1 MYFGMRG
8 YDKDFCFF
16 VKLCGRAGR
25 GGNQA
30 RAHIFFNKKQKNI
43 NPEVKEFCES
53 KENCRRQQML
63 RCVGSERVDSTS
75 NYLCCDTCSGVD
87 SIPANLKFESF
98 TNSVPVRDK
107 MQPQKRRRVSKLSK
121 ELTEQLKCSLLSERE
136 RYMDDHPHLRFIG
149 PNCVCPTFYI
159 V

>member
-8 YDKDFCFF
+8 CDIDFCFF

-63 RCVGSERVDSTS
+63 RCVGSERVDSTCNS
-75 NYLCCDTCSGVD
+75 LCCDTFSGVE

-98 TNSVPVRDK
+98 TNCP
-107 MQPQKRRRVSKLSK
+107 
-121 ELTEQLKCSLLSERE
+121 CS
-136 RYMDDHPHLRFIG
+136 
-149 PNCVCPTFYI
+149 
-159 V
+159 